1 MAQFPKDHIVNAY
14 VAKVKPG
21 KHSLII
27 PLGAK
32 ADLSIRMPE
41 SASLPKGIY
50 TLTLTD
56 ISGITWEE
64 TIYL

>member
-1 MAQFPKDHIVNAY
+1 LAKFPKKDIANIY
-14 VAKVKPG
+14 VTKVKPG

-32 ADLSIRMPE
+32 AILNIDLKNYQ
-41 SASLPKGIY
+41 LPKGINY

-56 ISGITWEE
+56 ISGTEW
-64 TIYL
+64 TSKVAK